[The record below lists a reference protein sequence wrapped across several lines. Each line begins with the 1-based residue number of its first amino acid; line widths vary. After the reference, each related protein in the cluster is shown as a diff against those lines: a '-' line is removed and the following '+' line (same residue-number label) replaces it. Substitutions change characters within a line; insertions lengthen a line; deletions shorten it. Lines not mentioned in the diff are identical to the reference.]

1 MSLKELELQSSY
13 ETEGSKEHLLEDFYI
28 PILNEAK
35 KYYRIAGF
43 FSSTALSVASEGI
56 EGLCNHHGHM
66 DLLISPELSES
77 DFETIRAHH
86 ELTEKADLFQNF
98 DFDNESDEHLKL
110 LAYLL
115 DEGFLEIKFVIP
127 KHTRN
132 SLFHQKVGIIEDDEG
147 NQLSF
152 SGSINETAQAWLNNI
167 EEFKVFRSWCP
178 GQMEYVSSDL
188 KKFSDYWLGHRK
200 EVADVF
206 ELPVAV
212 KKKIISIR
220 PDSPSELSIMERFK
234 MEEKE
239 KHGLSLFPHQKAA
252 VQKWFDNHK
261 SLLME
266 MATGTGKTRTALG
279 CIYEMLKKREKF
291 ITIVATP
298 QNTLS
303 RQWQKDVAD
312 LELSFDYE
320 LIADGT
326 NTNWKHDLKMLFLK
340 SYLYDNPIVYTTH
353 DTASSKNFIDI
364 VTKYKGTAK
373 LLFICDEVHS
383 VGAAKQREA
392 LLSCYD
398 YRIGLTA
405 TPERLFD
412 EEGTALIRTFF
423 GDSSFEFSIADAL
436 HTINPLTGKPFLNP
450 YNYHPD
456 FIYLTPEE
464 SDRCKKLNDRIRVLN
479 AILQQKKKKGK
490 PYGDEQKQLE
500 GLYNKRSEIVKN
512 AAEKLPALENLLD
525 RLGPSDIRDTI
536 IFASDKQLPIY
547 QSLLAR
553 KKITHA
559 KITEDISAKKT
570 NKRTGL
576 TEREQI
582 ISDFSQHKI
591 SVLLGIKCLDEG
603 IDIKS
608 ARTAIIMA
616 SSSNP
621 REYIQRVGRVIR
633 PAEGKKNSEI
643 YDFIVLD
650 EENQLLLTNEGK
662 RVALISQ
669 NALNFSEVYQEFL
682 QKGVDLNEYLEKDQ

>member
-1 MSLKELELQSSY
+1 MSLKELDLQSSY

-28 PILNEAK
+28 PVLNEAK

-43 FSSTALSVASEGI
+43 FSSTALSVAAEGI
-56 EGLCNHHGHM
+56 EGLCHHHGHM

-77 DFETIRAHH
+77 DFKAIYSHH
-86 ELTEKADLFQNF
+86 KLTEKADLFQNF

-127 KHTRN
+127 KHTRS

-147 NQLSF
+147 NEISF

-188 KKFSDYWLGHRK
+188 KKFSDYWLGRRK

-206 ELPVAV
+206 ELPEAV
-212 KKKIISIR
+212 KKKIINIR
-220 PDSPSELSIMERFK
+220 PDSPFDLSIMERFK

-239 KHGLSLFPHQKAA
+239 KHELSLFPHQKAA
-252 VQKWFDNHK
+252 VQKWLDNHN

-279 CIYEMLKKREKF
+279 CTFEMLKKKEKF

-312 LELSFDYE
+312 LGLPFDYE

-326 NTNWKHDLKMLFLK
+326 NTNWKHDLKMLFLN

-364 VTKYKGTAK
+364 VTKYKGNAR
-373 LLFICDEVHS
+373 LLFICDEVHAI
-383 VGAAKQREA
+383 GAAKQREA
-392 LLSCYD
+392 LLPYYD

-412 EEGTALIRTFF
+412 EDGTALIRSYF
-423 GDSSFEFSIADAL
+423 GDSSFEFTIADAL
-436 HTINPLTGKPFLNP
+436 HTINPLTKKPFLNP
-450 YNYHPD
+450 YNYYPD
-456 FIYLTPEE
+456 FVYLTSEE
-464 SDRCKKLNDRIRVLN
+464 SEKCKKLNSRIRVLN
-479 AILQQKKKKGK
+479 AILQQNKKKGK
-490 PYGDEQKQLE
+490 PYGDEKNKLE
-500 GLYNKRSEIVKN
+500 SLYNKRSEIVKN
-512 AAEKLPALENLLD
+512 AAEKLPAIERLLD
-525 RLGPSDIRDTI
+525 KLDPSCLKDTI
-536 IFASDKQLPIY
+536 IFASDKQLPVY
-547 QSLLAR
+547 QSLLAQ

-559 KITEDISAKKT
+559 KITEEISAKKT
-570 NKRTGL
+570 NRKTGL

-582 ISDFSQHKI
+582 ISDFSHHKI

-603 IDIKS
+603 IDIKT
-608 ARTAIIMA
+608 ARIAIIMA

-633 PAEGKKNSEI
+633 PAEEKQNSEI

-650 EENQLLLTNEGK
+650 EDNQLLLANEGK

-669 NALNFSEVYQEFL
+669 NALNFSEVYQDFL
-682 QKGVDLNEYLEKDQ
+682 EKGVDLNEYLEKDQ

>member
-1 MSLKELELQSSY
+1 MSLKELDLQSSY

-28 PILNEAK
+28 PTLNEAK

-43 FSSTALSVASEGI
+43 FSSTALSVAAEGI

-66 DLLISPELSES
+66 YLLISPELSEG
-77 DFETIRAHH
+77 DFETIRAHR
-86 ELTEKADLFQNF
+86 ELTENADLFQNF
-98 DFDNESDEHLKL
+98 DFNNESDEHLKL

-127 KHTRN
+127 KHARN

-147 NQLSF
+147 NQISF

-167 EEFKVFRSWCP
+167 EEFKVFRSWHS
-178 GQMEYVSSDL
+178 GQLEYVNSDL
-188 KKFSDYWLGHRK
+188 KKFLDYWQGNRK
-200 EVADVF
+200 DMADVF
-206 ELPVAV
+206 DLPEAV
-212 KKKIISIR
+212 KKKIINVR
-220 PDSPSELSIMERFK
+220 PDSPFDLSIMERFK
-234 MEEKE
+234 KKENEK
-239 KHGLSLFPHQKAA
+239 KGLSLFPHQEAA
-252 VQKWFDNHK
+252 VKKWFDNHR

-279 CIYEMLKKREKF
+279 CAYEVLKKHEKF

-303 RQWQKDVAD
+303 RQWQKDVSS
-312 LELSFDYE
+312 LKLPFDYE

-340 SYLYDNPIVYTTH
+340 SYLYDNPIIYTTH
-353 DTASSKNFIDI
+353 DTASSDHFIDI
-364 VTKYKGTAK
+364 ITKYRGKAK

-383 VGAAKQREA
+383 IGAAKQRAA
-392 LLSCYD
+392 LLKCYD

-412 EEGTALIRTFF
+412 EEGTALIRSYF
-423 GDSSFEFSIADAL
+423 GNVSFEFSIADAL
-436 HTINPLTGKPFLNP
+436 HTINPMTQKPFLNP

-456 FIYLTPEE
+456 FVYLTPEE
-464 SDRCKKLNDRIRVLN
+464 SEKCKKLNDRIRILN
-479 AILQQKKKKGK
+479 AIIKENKKKGK
-490 PYGDEQKQLE
+490 PYNNEKEQLE
-500 GLYNKRSEIVKN
+500 GLYNKRAEIAKN
-512 AAEKLPALENLLD
+512 AVEKIPALERLLD
-525 RLGPSDIRDTI
+525 ELDPSAISDTI
-536 IFASDKQLPIY
+536 IFASDKQLPVF
-547 QSLLAR
+547 QSLLAK

-559 KITEDISAKKT
+559 KITEEISAKKT
-570 NKRTGL
+570 NKKTGL

-582 ISDFSQHKI
+582 ISDFSNHKL
-591 SVLLGIKCLDEG
+591 SVILGIKCLDEG
-603 IDIKS
+603 IDIKT
-608 ARTAIIMA
+608 ARIAIIMA

-633 PAEGKKNSEI
+633 PALGKKNSEI

-650 EENQLLLTNEGK
+650 EDNQLLLMNEGK

-669 NALNFSEVYQEFL
+669 NALNFDEVYQEFL
-682 QKGVDLNEYLEKDQ
+682 KKGVDLHEYLEKDQ